1 MENTGS
7 EARAVDHQGMYET
20 KTEKDQTTGAKTISN
35 AILAREAIREGAAAL
50 RDHINKNRAIEEAT
64 IGSGSDLNILKETN
78 RSAEAMQQAAL
89 AAEATP

>member
-1 MENTGS
+1 
-7 EARAVDHQGMYET
+7 MYET